1 MGNNVAEN
9 FLRPAL
15 GQLLELYLKI
25 MDEVDSEDL
34 VGALEGIMTVFSD
47 DIAPHAV
54 NLVTKLIE

>member
-34 VGALEGIMTVFSD
+34 VGALEGIMTVFRD